1 MLNVGKFFSNSLIVI
16 GGRECEIITSP
27 SGSRLD
33 DEDIFTVPI
42 HTVGTNNL
50 LIFVDGKVLIPN
62 IHYKDINSY
71 QIQLTKPIGTN
82 VDFHSILIN
91 LDQDSDSKDDLVWQD
106 F

>member
-1 MLNVGKFFSNSLIVI
+1 MV
-16 GGRECEIITSP
+16 
-27 SGSRLD
+27 
-33 DEDIFTVPI
+33 
-42 HTVGTNNL
+42 
-50 LIFVDGKVLIPN
+50 KVLIPN

-91 LDQDSDSKDDLVWQD
+91 LDQDSDSEDDLVWQD